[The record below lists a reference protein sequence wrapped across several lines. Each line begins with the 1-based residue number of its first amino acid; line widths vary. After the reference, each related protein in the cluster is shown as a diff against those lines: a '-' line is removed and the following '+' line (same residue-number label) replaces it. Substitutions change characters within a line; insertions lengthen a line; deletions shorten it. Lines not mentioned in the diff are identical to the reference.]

1 MEIFLL
7 LSIAALG
14 ASALFSV
21 SESDSEYD
29 RAPNEEG
36 NEDLHENDVS
46 PQSIED
52 QLQVHS
58 MSELNWEDVNDD
70 GIIPDVI
77 NLSHNNESDNF
88 DASEMQQGL
97 IYIGEGDT
105 LYGSDHSDEALDFA
119 AVAVGQG
126 EIQDGEAGNLAILRG
141 DGGVAYGN
149 AGDDTIMSDE
159 GSAQIFGGSGND
171 QLYSNGNGVFDGG
184 AEQNASQF
192 TDKSTDT
199 IWGGVGN
206 DTLHLGEQDEGNGG
220 DGEDNFYLYGTDVT
234 LLDFEPQSDKIVVYL
249 NEIDQSLQQFQPSE
263 VANRITLSGNAETL
277 KIFLDETPIF
287 EIPESNDL
295 RVVVSTK
302 DGENFSFVSLTT
314 ETELEHANI
323 YLILG

>member
-7 LSIAALG
+7 LSITALG
-14 ASALFSV
+14 ASAFFSA
-21 SESDSEYD
+21 SESESES
-29 RAPNEEG
+29 APNEEG
-36 NEDLHENDVS
+36 NEDLRDTDVS
-46 PQSIED
+46 PQIIED
-52 QLQVHS
+52 QLQIHS

-70 GIIPDVI
+70 GVIPDVI

-88 DASEMQQGL
+88 DASKMKHGL

-105 LYGSDHSDEALDFA
+105 LYGSDHSNEALDFA

-126 EIQDGEAGNLAILRG
+126 EIQDGEAGNLVILRG

-159 GSAQIFGGSGND
+159 GSAQIFGGAGDD

-192 TDKSTDT
+192 TDASSDT
-199 IWGGVGN
+199 VWGGDGN

-220 DGEDNFYLYGTDVT
+220 GGEDNFYLYGTGVT

-263 VANRITLSGNAETL
+263 VANRITLSSDTETL
-277 KIFLDETPIF
+277 KILLDETPIL
-287 EIPESNDL
+287 EIPESDDL
-295 RVVVSTK
+295 RIVVSTE
-302 DGENFSFVSLTT
+302 DGGNFSFVSLTP
-314 ETELEHANI
+314 ETELEYANI
-323 YLILG
+323 YLILK